1 MGDEVEDR
9 LVVPHD
15 EVNGQW
21 ELRGSI
27 KRNKLGDMGHGT
39 FSAHVIGALL

>member
-1 MGDEVEDR
+1 MGDLWLWFTICMGDEVEDR

-21 ELRGSI
+21 ELQGSI
-27 KRNKLGDMGHGT
+27 NKISWGT
-39 FSAHVIGALL
+39 WDI